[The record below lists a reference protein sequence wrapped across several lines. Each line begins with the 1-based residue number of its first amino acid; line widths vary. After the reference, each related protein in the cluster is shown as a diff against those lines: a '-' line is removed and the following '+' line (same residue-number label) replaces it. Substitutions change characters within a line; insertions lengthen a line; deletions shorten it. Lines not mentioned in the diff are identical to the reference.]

1 MTNILDQKQ
10 FNFDFLWKLSEAKC
24 YNQLKWN
31 IILIQKVEILK
42 MVSKMAVSLASKT
55 YMTNM
60 LNKNTLILTF
70 YGCLEAK

>member
-1 MTNILDQKQ
+1 MDV
-10 FNFDFLWKLSEAKC
+10 SEAKC

-31 IILIQKVEILK
+31 IILIQKVELLK

-60 LNKNTLILTF
+60 LNKNTL
-70 YGCLEAK
+70 

>member
-1 MTNILDQKQ
+1 MDV
-10 FNFDFLWKLSEAKC
+10 SEAKC
-24 YNQLKWN
+24 YSQLKWN
-31 IILIQKVEILK
+31 IVFIQKVELLK

-55 YMTNM
+55 YLTDI

>member
-1 MTNILDQKQ
+1 MFVL
-10 FNFDFLWKLSEAKC
+10 EAKC

-42 MVSKMAVSLASKT
+42 MASKMAVSYVFQT
-55 YMTNM
+55 YMTDI
-60 LNKNTLILTF
+60 LDKNTLILTF

>member
-1 MTNILDQKQ
+1 MDVL
-10 FNFDFLWKLSEAKC
+10 EAKC
-24 YNQLKWN
+24 FNQLKWN
-31 IILIQKVEILK
+31 IILNQKVEILK

>member
-1 MTNILDQKQ
+1 MDV
-10 FNFDFLWKLSEAKC
+10 SEAKC
-24 YNQLKWN
+24 YNQLKWK

-42 MVSKMAVSLASKT
+42 MVSKMAVSLASKN

-70 YGCLEAK
+70 HGCLEAK

>member
-1 MTNILDQKQ
+1 MDV
-10 FNFDFLWKLSEAKC
+10 SEAKC

-31 IILIQKVEILK
+31 IILIQKVELLN

-60 LNKNTLILTF
+60 LNKKHTLILTF
-70 YGCLEAK
+70 FMDV